1 MRALYAIE
9 LMLAYALYLTG
20 VYALQKRRLERRGAR
35 VVLVY
40 HRISSGRGG
49 LGEMTSERSFERQMA
64 YVARAFTPAPWRAI
78 LDDERRGPGIEVLV
92 TFDDG
97 YRDNF
102 SRALPVIEKHRVHAV
117 FFVVTDFVFG
127 RKRIEKDDRERDDE
141 IFPAMEEV
149 AAASRSPYVA
159 FGNHTASHRMVSRLD
174 AAAFEAELRESQR
187 AFETHL
193 GAVPEIF
200 AYPRGRAGDFTADA
214 AAVLERAGFKAAF
227 TMVPGLVDPETPRYF
242 VPRIGVSHV
251 NDSVLF
257 KVKTLGLLGW
267 FVTLKN
273 RLGRGSRA
281 RA

>member
-9 LMLAYALYLTG
+9 LILAYALYFTG
-20 VYALQKRRLERRGAR
+20 GYALQKRRLDRRGAR

-40 HRISSGRGG
+40 HRISPGRGG
-49 LGEMTSERSFERQMA
+49 LGEMTSERSFERQMSF
-64 YVARAFTPAPWRAI
+64 VARHFKTAPWTALLR
-78 LDDERRGPGIEVLV
+78 DDEPGGGVKVLV

-102 SRALPVIEKHRVHAV
+102 TRALPVIEKHRVHAV

-149 AAASRSPYVA
+149 AAATRSPYVV
-159 FGNHTASHRMVSRLD
+159 FGNHTASHRFVSRLD

-187 AFETHL
+187 AFEKHL
-193 GAVPEIF
+193 GAAPEIF
-200 AYPRGRAGDFTADA
+200 AYPRGREGDFTADA

-251 NDSVLF
+251 NDTVLF

-267 FVTLKN
+267 FVTFKN
-273 RLGRGSRA
+273 RLGR
-281 RA
+281 